1 MPPRRP
7 FTGRLNSK
15 EVQKSS
21 FNAKERREESPDVL
35 PAAPP
40 CPFCEQTQTE
50 IMNAFGSHASVSS
63 FWCRSCGSPFELMR
77 WRRDG

>member
-1 MPPRRP
+1 MPLRRP
-7 FTGRLNSK
+7 FAGRLSSK

-50 IMNAFGSHASVSS
+50 IMNA
-63 FWCRSCGSPFELMR
+63 
-77 WRRDG
+77 